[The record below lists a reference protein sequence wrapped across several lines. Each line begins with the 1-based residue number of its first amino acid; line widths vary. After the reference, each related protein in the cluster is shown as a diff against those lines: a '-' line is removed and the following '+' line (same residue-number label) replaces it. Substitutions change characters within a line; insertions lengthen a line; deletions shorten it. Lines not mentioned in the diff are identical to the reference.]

1 MLSECMRLLFCK
13 MGAAYTLFWGGDTGY
28 KSKQMIQ
35 MTKKYETVT
44 KNVKILQKIT
54 EQEKG
59 IAK

>member
-1 MLSECMRLLFCK
+1 